1 MKNPPVRSARY
12 FYMWLFTILLFGLP
26 IMTSYVFVQQESR
39 SGINIPLIQIMQSV
53 KTDLQR
59 GVKPSAILAAKQIDL
74 SGSQSPFITLYD
86 LNKKVIGS
94 SQTLS
99 GRTLT
104 LPTGVLDIAR
114 SKGESRV
121 TWQPTSELRFASIT
135 DFVPTFGY
143 VSVSES
149 LREVEDRATTS
160 AWIALL
166 ALGLGSITSGV
177 GIWFFVRK
185 GFI

>member
-1 MKNPPVRSARY
+1 MKNPLERGSKY
-12 FYMWLFTILLFGLP
+12 FYIWIFTVFLFGLP
-26 IMTSYVFVQQESR
+26 IMTSYVFVQQDSR

-53 KTDLQR
+53 KADLQA
-59 GVKPSAILAAKQIDL
+59 GVKPSAILEARQIDL
-74 SGSQSPFITLYD
+74 SSSQSPFITLYGLD
-86 LNKKVIGS
+86 KKVIGS
-94 SQTLS
+94 SQSLN

-104 LPTGVLDIAR
+104 LPIGVLDISR
-114 SKGESRV
+114 SRGESRV

-135 DFVPTFGY
+135 DYVPTFGY

-149 LREVEDRATTS
+149 LREIEDRATKS

-166 ALGLGSITSGV
+166 ALGLGSLTSGV
-177 GIWFFVRK
+177 GIWWFARK